1 MAPRRWKVPISIV
14 AVNHIEVIDHIDW
27 LHNELN
33 IYGGGFEPLISSCW
47 FFLRNPILLSL
58 IYQCAEMNRWLFYTK
73 NVLFENVNFFIKVS
87 DKEKFLLFQHG
98 ESNSKS
104 AMFSYWYAWCKNA
117 DSW

>member
-1 MAPRRWKVPISIV
+1 MAGDL
-14 AVNHIEVIDHIDW
+14 NHLSHHADFSYVIPFFCSW
-27 LHNELN
+27 FTNVRKWT
-33 IYGGGFEPLISSCW
+33 GG
-47 FFLRNPILLSL
+47 
-58 IYQCAEMNRWLFYTK
+58 YFYTK
-73 NVLFENVNFFIKVS
+73 NVQFENVNFFIKVS